1 MGKIT
6 IEESGAIFGPFN
18 EADLFH
24 IEKSEILRKLGEKI
38 KTVEFVVVR
47 NYNQALVFV
56 EAKSKCPN
64 AANSHENEEKE
75 KKYEEF
81 FHDVVQKIEDSIRV
95 TLAAI
100 LGRYGIS
107 REVGQ
112 NMQGLTALA
121 KRPLQFVLVLTDPK
135 VKDDWLPSPKAEL
148 ERRLLSIRKTW
159 GLEVIVMNRELAET
173 YHLITKQE

>member
-24 IEKSEILRKLGEKI
+24 IEKSEILRKLGDKI

-47 NYNQALVFV
+47 NDNQALVFV

-64 AANSHENEEKE
+64 AAN
-75 KKYEEF
+75 
-81 FHDVVQKIEDSIRV
+81 
-95 TLAAI
+95 
-100 LGRYGIS
+100 
-107 REVGQ
+107 
-112 NMQGLTALA
+112 
-121 KRPLQFVLVLTDPK
+121 RPLQFVLVLTNPEIDIS
-135 VKDDWLPSPKAEL
+135 WLSGPKAEL
-148 ERRLLSIRKTW
+148 EKRLLSIRKTW
-159 GLEVIVMNRELAET
+159 DLEVIVMNRELAET

>member
-18 EADLFH
+18 EADLFY
-24 IEKSEILRKLGEKI
+24 IEKSEILRKLGDKI
-38 KTVEFVVVR
+38 KTVEFLVVR
-47 NYNQALVFV
+47 NDNQALVFV
-56 EAKSKCPN
+56 GANSKCPN
-64 AANSHENEEKE
+64 VANRNENEKKE

-81 FHDVVQKIEDSIRV
+81 FHDVAHKIEDSIRV

-121 KRPLQFVLVLTDPK
+121 KRPLQFVL
-135 VKDDWLPSPKAEL
+135 
-148 ERRLLSIRKTW
+148 IC
-159 GLEVIVMNRELAET
+159 
-173 YHLITKQE
+173 Q

>member
-24 IEKSEILRKLGEKI
+24 IEKSEILRKLGDKI

-47 NYNQALVFV
+47 NDNQVLVFV
-56 EAKSKCPN
+56 EAKSTCPN
-64 AANSHENEEKE
+64 AANRHKSKEKE
-75 KKYEEF
+75 KRYEEF
-81 FHDVVQKIEDSIRV
+81 FHDVVQKVEDSIRV

-121 KRPLQFVLVLTDPK
+121 KRPLQFVLVLTNTEIDIS
-135 VKDDWLPSPKAEL
+135 WLSGPKAEL
-148 ERRLLSIRKTW
+148 EKRLLSIRKTW
-159 GLEVIVMNRELAET
+159 GLEITVMNRELAET